1 MEEIVQT
8 RGLTI
13 GTIVTHL
20 EYYVRLGEVK
30 LEQVVEI
37 EKVMKIHQY
46 LQGKENPGI
55 VELKAALGMRFLI
68 LTLDLFL
75 LVMPGDILKYCR
87 RRIRIQEHSC
97 QLEYREEWRQESCLF
112 LSIC

>member
-1 MEEIVQT
+1 MFLQGMNMEEIART

-55 VELKAALGMRFLI
+55 AELKAALGDEISYTDIRFVFAS
-68 LTLDLFL
+68 DA
-75 LVMPGDILKYCR
+75 R
-87 RRIRIQEHSC
+87 
-97 QLEYREEWRQESCLF
+97 EYS
-112 LSIC
+112 

>member
-55 VELKAALGMRFLI
+55 VELKAALGMRFLM
-68 LTLDLFL
+68 T
-75 LVMPGDILKYCR
+75 DIRFVFASDALGYLKYCR
-87 RRIRIQEHSC
+87 KKVRIQEHSC

>member
-46 LQGKENPGI
+46 LQGKENPGHCRAQGSFRDEI
-55 VELKAALGMRFLI
+55 SYTDIRFVFAS
-68 LTLDLFL
+68 DAR
-75 LVMPGDILKYCR
+75 GY
-87 RRIRIQEHSC
+87 S
-97 QLEYREEWRQESCLF
+97 
-112 LSIC
+112 